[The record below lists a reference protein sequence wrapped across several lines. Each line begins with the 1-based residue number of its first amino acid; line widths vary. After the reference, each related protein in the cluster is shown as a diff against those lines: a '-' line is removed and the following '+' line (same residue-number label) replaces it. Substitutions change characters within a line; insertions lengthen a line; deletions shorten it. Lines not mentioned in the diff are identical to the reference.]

1 LRRWLD
7 TFITTSFVNGKLPVA
22 SRSMDRGALKRR
34 IVARYSTRV
43 HMTCILAATC
53 LVAMISSA
61 AMLHAGLHDMR
72 WRYAIVVTLS
82 YLTFLCG
89 VWVWLR
95 LAGFER
101 SQPESK
107 GSRVLD
113 GLDAL
118 PSGSGSSGGGGFG
131 GGGLG
136 RVGSGIGRG
145 GGAFDGGG
153 ASASFAES
161 GGKAPAI
168 AVGDFGLGEIG
179 GDDMGAIILIIVL
192 ALAIFLASGYLVWMA
207 PEILTEAAFGA
218 VLAGGL
224 AKRAKQQTAA
234 GWVAGVVKKTWWPFA
249 IVLILAM
256 VFAFYSKAHHPEAKT
271 FREAIHSAI
280 AS

>member
-1 LRRWLD
+1 
-7 TFITTSFVNGKLPVA
+7 
-22 SRSMDRGALKRR
+22 MDREGLKRR

-53 LVAMISSA
+53 LVAMISSWSL
-61 AMLHAGLHDMR
+61 LHAGMHDMR
-72 WRYAIVVTLS
+72 WRYPVVVTLA

-101 SQPESK
+101 SNESK
-107 GSRVLD
+107 GSSVLD
-113 GLDAL
+113 AIDL
-118 PSGSGSSGGGGFG
+118 PGGSGSSSG

-136 RVGSGIGRG
+136 RIGGGGIGRG

-161 GGKAPAI
+161 GGKTPAI
-168 AVGDFGLGEIG
+168 AVGDFSLGEIA
-179 GDDMGAIILIIVL
+179 GDDLGAIILIIVL

-218 VLAGGL
+218 LLAGGL
-224 AKRAKQQTAA
+224 AKRAKQQTTA
-234 GWVAGVVKKTWWPFA
+234 GWVAGVVRKTWWPFA
-249 IVLILAM
+249 IVLVLAL
-256 VFAFYSKAHHPEAKT
+256 VFASYAKSHHPQART
-271 FREAIHSAI
+271 FREAVQQAVSP
-280 AS
+280 